1 MEPNFPCSN
10 KMVLMEL
17 EEPGVV
23 KLEKLDICPFVAG
36 VNEELR
42 LTEEHGVDVP
52 EDKGLSLCDLGVD
65 TFLLVV
71 EENPYPLGPKPVADS
86 GKLKKLVPI
95 DPILVAVSI
104 PKPAQ
109 VEDGKSQL
117 LFRGENVDG

>member
-1 MEPNFPCSN
+1 
-10 KMVLMEL
+10 MEL

-23 KLEKLDICPFVAG
+23 KLEKFDICPFVPG
-36 VNEELR
+36 VNVELR
-42 LTEEHGVDVP
+42 LIEEPGVDVP
-52 EDKGLSLCDLGVD
+52 EDRGLSLGDLGVD
-65 TFLLVV
+65 ILLLVV

-117 LFRGENVDG
+117 LFRGEKVDG